1 MKILTLTTYQGYNY
15 GASLQAYALQTYLK
29 NQGHE
34 TEIIRF
40 EPEYLMR
47 YYAFWYVNPESR
59 LSRNAVTRMFYRIM
73 KWAHRRTTL
82 KRKYVF
88 DFFNHRI
95 LKETSHTWRNSK
107 ELMDSPPK
115 ADLYLCGSDQI
126 WNVLY
131 DAGRD
136 PVFYLEFVKEG
147 KKASYAASFSFM
159 DLDESHFKRIQQ
171 SLQKFDHL
179 SVREYQGKELL
190 ERMGVQGT
198 WVLDPVFLLPKSAW
212 DTLACSIDDGS
223 ITSYIRYEE
232 LSKKYLL
239 IYDFE
244 GNEQLKR
251 FAQEYARQ
259 KDLKIYA
266 ITDRFPLA
274 YADMNFKNAGPA
286 DFVRLIKG
294 CEAFLSNSFH
304 GTAFSIIYHKPVFV
318 FRRQLHKVNSRM
330 ESLLTLFELKD
341 CVVNDNADKE
351 QLMDRTFDWERIEQI
366 KMIQL
371 NISVEYLKRLGV

>member
-29 NQGHE
+29 ERGHE

-47 YYAFWYVNPESR
+47 YYAFWYVNPESK
-59 LSRNAVTRMFYRIM
+59 LSRNIATRMLYRIM
-73 KWAHRRTTL
+73 KWAHRQTTM
-82 KRKYVF
+82 KRKRVF

-95 LKETSHTWRNSK
+95 LKETEHVWRSSR
-107 ELMDSPPK
+107 ELTDCPPK
-115 ADLYLCGSDQI
+115 ADMYLCGSDQI

-131 DAGRD
+131 EAGQD

-147 KKASYAASFSFM
+147 KKASYAASFSYT
-159 DLDESHFKRIQQ
+159 DLPEEHYRRIQR
-171 SLQKFDHL
+171 SLLKFDHV

-190 ERMGVQGT
+190 DRMGVQGT
-198 WVLDPVFLLPKSAW
+198 WVLDPVFLLPNSAW
-212 DTLACSIDDGS
+212 DALAGGIDDGS
-223 ITSYIRYEE
+223 INSYIRYEE
-232 LSKKYLL
+232 LTEKYLL

-244 GNEQLKR
+244 GNEQLKMY
-251 FAQEYARQ
+251 AQEYARK

-274 YADMNFKNAGPA
+274 YADRNFKHAGPA

-294 CEAFLSNSFH
+294 CEAFFSNSFH
-304 GTAFSIIYHKPVFV
+304 GTAFSIIFHKPVFV
-318 FRRQLHKVNSRM
+318 FKRQLHKVNSRM

-341 CVVNDNADKE
+341 CIVDEGADYDR
-351 QLMDRTFDWERIEQI
+351 LMERCFDWERIEQI
-366 KMIQL
+366 RKEQL
-371 NISVEYLKRLGV
+371 GVSVRYLKEIGV